1 MAIRGCRQKQSSRAK
16 RSSRTEI
23 HRPFPVGN
31 GNEGR
36 ASPGCRRVGVLQVS
50 LSLIPSGL
58 PCGQPSV
65 CLTPSLRPEGLRCAL
80 SLAAF
85 PTGNAGQAGESRL
98 TRKIDEE
105 CHVRNDRSAHLTRS
119 L

>member
-1 MAIRGCRQKQSSRAK
+1 MTLCW
-16 RSSRTEI
+16 
-23 HRPFPVGN
+23 
-31 GNEGR
+31 

-80 SLAAF
+80 TLAAF
-85 PTGNAGQAGESRL
+85 PTGNADQAGAARSTCE
-98 TRKIDEE
+98 IDEE
-105 CHVRNDRSAHLTRS
+105 CHIRNDRSARFALS